1 METTLVLDRRINAT
15 VIAVETAIAIAAST
29 RLGQVLTLLI
39 TCGFF
44 LLGLLSDWIFA
55 RPAAAIMAAA
65 TKNMPAPEDGAEA
78 VPVVLE
84 GGERIQYALLNF
96 GHMITP
102 NFQIFW
108 LADAVNQDIWDIGN
122 IAFEAERAQTLDFS
136 HPYVVIEA
144 NFLVRHDDDFLT
156 NDDVD
161 RAGTK
166 IAVSERSAYDLWL
179 TDHFSQ
185 AQIIRAASIQAAHD
199 LFFEEKVDVLAS
211 LKPKL
216 LEDLANYS
224 GLRMI
229 DPPFTAIKQS
239 IGVAKGKADSIAF
252 LNALI
257 AQSIENGWI
266 AAQLEVH
273 GMTGK
278 LGIDPN

>member
-1 METTLVLDRRINAT
+1 MFVSDVVKQQLAPTGVLRAGINLSNFLLVTGTAADGSPQGISPDIANLVASTLGLPCELICLDRP
-15 VIAVETAIAIAAST
+15 
-29 RLGQVLTLLI
+29 G
-39 TCGFF
+39 
-44 LLGLLSDWIFA
+44 
-55 RPAAAIMAAA
+55 
-65 TKNMPAPEDGAEA
+65 K
-78 VPVVLE
+78 
-84 GGERIQYALLNF
+84 
-96 GHMITP
+96 
-102 NFQIFW
+102 

-185 AQIIRAASIQAAHD
+185 AQIIRASSIQAAHD

-216 LEDLANYS
+216 LEDLANHS

-229 DPPFTAIKQS
+229 DPPFTAVKQS

-252 LNALI
+252 INALI

-266 AAQLEVH
+266 AAQLEIH

>member
-1 METTLVLDRRINAT
+1 MFVSDVVKQQLAPTGVLRAGINLSNFLLVSGTAADGSPQGISPD
-15 VIAVETAIAIAAST
+15 IANLVAST
-29 RLGQVLTLLI
+29 
-39 TCGFF
+39 
-44 LLGLLSDWIFA
+44 LGLPCELICFD
-55 RPAAAIMAAA
+55 RPG
-65 TKNMPAPEDGAEA
+65 K
-78 VPVVLE
+78 
-84 GGERIQYALLNF
+84 
-96 GHMITP
+96 
-102 NFQIFW
+102 
-108 LADAVNQDIWDIGN
+108 LADAVNQNIWDIGN

-185 AQIIRAASIQAAHD
+185 AQIIRASSIQAAHD

-216 LEDLANYS
+216 LEDLANHS

-229 DPPFTAIKQS
+229 DPPFTAVKQS
-239 IGVAKGKADSIAF
+239 IGVAKGKAESIAF
-252 LNALI
+252 INALI
-257 AQSIENGWI
+257 AQSIESGWI
-266 AAQLEVH
+266 AAQLEIH

>member
-1 METTLVLDRRINAT
+1 MFVSDVVKHQLAPTGILRAGINLSNFLLVSSTAADGSPQGISPD
-15 VIAVETAIAIAAST
+15 IANLVAST
-29 RLGQVLTLLI
+29 
-39 TCGFF
+39 
-44 LLGLLSDWIFA
+44 LGLSCELVGFD
-55 RPAAAIMAAA
+55 RPG
-65 TKNMPAPEDGAEA
+65 K
-78 VPVVLE
+78 
-84 GGERIQYALLNF
+84 
-96 GHMITP
+96 
-102 NFQIFW
+102 
-108 LADAVNQDIWDIGN
+108 LADAVNQVIWDIGN

-144 NFLVRHDDDFLT
+144 NFLVRHDDDFWT
-156 NDDVD
+156 NDDID
-161 RAGTK
+161 RAAAK

-185 AQIIRAASIQAAHD
+185 AQIIRASSIQAAHD
-199 LFFEEKVDVLAS
+199 LFFEKKVDVLAS

-216 LEDLANYS
+216 LEDMANHS

-229 DPPFTAIKQS
+229 DPPFTAVKQS
-239 IGVAKGKADSIAF
+239 IGLAKGNADSIAF

-266 AAQLEVH
+266 AAQLELH

>member
-1 METTLVLDRRINAT
+1 MFVSDVVKHQLAPKGILRAGINLSNFLLVSSTAADGSPQGISPD
-15 VIAVETAIAIAAST
+15 IANLVAST
-29 RLGQVLTLLI
+29 
-39 TCGFF
+39 
-44 LLGLLSDWIFA
+44 LGLSCELVCFD
-55 RPAAAIMAAA
+55 RPG
-65 TKNMPAPEDGAEA
+65 K
-78 VPVVLE
+78 
-84 GGERIQYALLNF
+84 
-96 GHMITP
+96 
-102 NFQIFW
+102 

-144 NFLVRHDDDFLT
+144 NFLVRHDDDFWT
-156 NDDVD
+156 NDDID
-161 RAGTK
+161 RAAAK

-185 AQIIRAASIQAAHD
+185 AQIIRASSIQAAHD
-199 LFFEEKVDVLAS
+199 LFFEKKVDVLAS

-216 LEDLANYS
+216 LEDMANHS

-229 DPPFTAIKQS
+229 DPPFTTVKQS
-239 IGVAKGKADSIAF
+239 IGLAKGKADSIAF
-252 LNALI
+252 INALI

-266 AAQLEVH
+266 AAQLEIH

>member
-1 METTLVLDRRINAT
+1 MFVSDVVKQQLAPTGVLRAGINLSNFLLVSGTAADGSLQGISPD
-15 VIAVETAIAIAAST
+15 IANLVAST
-29 RLGQVLTLLI
+29 
-39 TCGFF
+39 
-44 LLGLLSDWIFA
+44 LGLPCELICFD
-55 RPAAAIMAAA
+55 RPG
-65 TKNMPAPEDGAEA
+65 K
-78 VPVVLE
+78 
-84 GGERIQYALLNF
+84 
-96 GHMITP
+96 
-102 NFQIFW
+102 

-185 AQIIRAASIQAAHD
+185 AQIIRASSIQAAHD

-216 LEDLANYS
+216 LEDLANHS

-229 DPPFTAIKQS
+229 DPPFTAVKQS
-239 IGVAKGKADSIAF
+239 IGVAKGKADSTAF
-252 LNALI
+252 INALI

-266 AAQLEVH
+266 AAQLEIH

-278 LGIDPN
+278 LGIDRN

>member
-1 METTLVLDRRINAT
+1 MFVSSVVKQQLAPTGVLRAGINLSNFLLVSGTAADGSPQGISPD
-15 VIAVETAIAIAAST
+15 IANLVAST
-29 RLGQVLTLLI
+29 
-39 TCGFF
+39 
-44 LLGLLSDWIFA
+44 LGLPCELICFD
-55 RPAAAIMAAA
+55 RPG
-65 TKNMPAPEDGAEA
+65 K
-78 VPVVLE
+78 
-84 GGERIQYALLNF
+84 
-96 GHMITP
+96 
-102 NFQIFW
+102 
-108 LADAVNQDIWDIGN
+108 LADAVNQNIWDIGN

-144 NFLVRHDDDFLT
+144 NFLVRHDDNFLT

-161 RAGTK
+161 RAGIK

-185 AQIIRAASIQAAHD
+185 AQIIRASSIQAAHD
-199 LFFEEKVDVLAS
+199 LFFEKKVDVMAS
-211 LKPKL
+211 LRPKL
-216 LEDLANYS
+216 LEDMANHS

-229 DPPFTAIKQS
+229 DPPFTAVKQS

-252 LNALI
+252 INALI

-278 LGIDPN
+278 LDIDPN

>member
-1 METTLVLDRRINAT
+1 MFVSDVVKQQLAPTGVLRAGINLSNFLLVSGTAADGSPQGISPD
-15 VIAVETAIAIAAST
+15 IANLVAST
-29 RLGQVLTLLI
+29 
-39 TCGFF
+39 
-44 LLGLLSDWIFA
+44 LGLPCELICFD
-55 RPAAAIMAAA
+55 RPG
-65 TKNMPAPEDGAEA
+65 K
-78 VPVVLE
+78 
-84 GGERIQYALLNF
+84 
-96 GHMITP
+96 
-102 NFQIFW
+102 

-185 AQIIRAASIQAAHD
+185 AQIIRASSIQAAHD

-216 LEDLANYS
+216 LEDLANHS

-229 DPPFTAIKQS
+229 DPPFTAVKQS
-239 IGVAKGKADSIAF
+239 ISVAKGKADSIAF
-252 LNALI
+252 INALI

-266 AAQLEVH
+266 AAQLEIH

>member
-1 METTLVLDRRINAT
+1 MFVSDVVKQQLGQTGVLRAGINLSNFLLVSGTAADGSLQGISPD
-15 VIAVETAIAIAAST
+15 IANLVAST
-29 RLGQVLTLLI
+29 
-39 TCGFF
+39 
-44 LLGLLSDWIFA
+44 LGLPCELICFD
-55 RPAAAIMAAA
+55 RPG
-65 TKNMPAPEDGAEA
+65 K
-78 VPVVLE
+78 
-84 GGERIQYALLNF
+84 
-96 GHMITP
+96 
-102 NFQIFW
+102 

-144 NFLVRHDDDFLT
+144 NFLVRDDDDFLT

-161 RAGTK
+161 QANTK

-185 AQIIRAASIQAAHD
+185 AQIIRASSIQAAHD
-199 LFFEEKVDVLAS
+199 LFFEKKVDVLAS

-216 LEDLANYS
+216 LEDLANHS
-224 GLRMI
+224 GLRII
-229 DPPFTAIKQS
+229 DPPFTAVKQS
-239 IGVAKGKADSIAF
+239 IGVAKGKAESIAF
-252 LNALI
+252 INALI

>member
-1 METTLVLDRRINAT
+1 MFVSDVVKQQLAPTGVLRAGINLSNFLLVSGTAADGSPQGISPD
-15 VIAVETAIAIAAST
+15 IANLVAST
-29 RLGQVLTLLI
+29 
-39 TCGFF
+39 
-44 LLGLLSDWIFA
+44 LGLPCELICFD
-55 RPAAAIMAAA
+55 RPG
-65 TKNMPAPEDGAEA
+65 K
-78 VPVVLE
+78 
-84 GGERIQYALLNF
+84 
-96 GHMITP
+96 
-102 NFQIFW
+102 
-108 LADAVNQDIWDIGN
+108 LADAVNQNIWDIGN

-144 NFLVRHDDDFLT
+144 NFLVRHDDNFLT
-156 NDDVD
+156 NDDLD
-161 RAGTK
+161 RAGIK

-185 AQIIRAASIQAAHD
+185 AQIIRASSIQAAHD
-199 LFFEEKVDVLAS
+199 LFLEKKVDVLAS

-216 LEDLANYS
+216 LEDLANHS

-229 DPPFTAIKQS
+229 DPPFTAVKQS

-252 LNALI
+252 INALI

-266 AAQLEVH
+266 AAQLEIH